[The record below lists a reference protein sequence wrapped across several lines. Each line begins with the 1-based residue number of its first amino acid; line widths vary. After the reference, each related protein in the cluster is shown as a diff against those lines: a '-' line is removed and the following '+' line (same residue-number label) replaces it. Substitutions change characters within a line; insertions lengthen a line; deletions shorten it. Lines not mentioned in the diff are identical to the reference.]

1 MQRQTDKSRPL
12 RECREVAGRHIFI
25 HPIHS
30 HVDSNV
36 SRFCRDQ
43 HLFFD
48 LPRKTGFV
56 MAIGCRPIRVER
68 HRWKPPKVA
77 PPPDATK
84 TLSQKDER
92 SGSPDDAAYGRELLV
107 QQAFRGRTRF
117 RGESSGRPDETAEC
131 PSHSAK
137 KCGTNES
144 EKTRISRAIESERTR
159 KSRAIKSERTRKS
172 RAIESER
179 TRKCRAIKSERTSR

>member
-1 MQRQTDKSRPL
+1 MHRRHRRCHHTFSSFGLGRKGMQRQTDKSRPL

-77 PPPDATK
+77 PPPMPRKPFRKKTNVADPQMMPPMAGNFWYSKLFAAGHDSVAKVADAPMRQPSAPVTPK
-84 TLSQKDER
+84 R
-92 SGSPDDAAYGRELLV
+92 NV
-107 QQAFRGRTRF
+107 QPTSLKRPEKA
-117 RGESSGRPDETAEC
+117 EPSS
-131 PSHSAK
+131 
-137 KCGTNES
+137 
-144 EKTRISRAIESERTR
+144 
-159 KSRAIKSERTRKS
+159 
-172 RAIESER
+172 
-179 TRKCRAIKSERTSR
+179 